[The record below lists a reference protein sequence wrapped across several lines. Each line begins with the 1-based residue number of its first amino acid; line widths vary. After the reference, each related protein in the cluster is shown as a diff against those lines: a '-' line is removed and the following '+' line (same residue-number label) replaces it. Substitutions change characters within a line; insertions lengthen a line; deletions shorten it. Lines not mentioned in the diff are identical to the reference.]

1 MMMGRDALLRF
12 YVEYKRNNR
21 TWQMSSAL
29 VAHTRALLTR
39 LDATV
44 PDWVR
49 YDQHQLGT
57 FGTPTRVES
66 LFAAEFGDEIPANY
80 VDVFIAE
87 LNKIDEWVKDC
98 ATLEHERMQ
107 FSCGIVLF
115 VIDISQRRIE
125 LPYIRVRPVASG
137 IGILKL
143 ILYYLSKLCVAYN
156 RHLSVGHPYPKTQ
169 AELRKISDAFIEK
182 GGTWTLK
189 VGLIS
194 GADFM
199 KAASVMAITGN
210 RVTGIQGLPSHH
222 DMNSAE
228 TVNRR
233 YAVPSPDP
241 NAYSHDEYPVDE
253 PSYSTAAHIHRT
265 TLTRFQLKT
274 SAASHYRFVVAH
286 RKNLTLYLLVDG
298 VRYEADI
305 SKVDYGHRK
314 RIQFMT
320 WAVVSSV
327 NSDGEPCLKFKAD
340 GEEMWFLAD
349 RTFVFYIEG
358 GYRTPDAGGIKAIS
372 ADDAYAVDLEA
383 LFVEG
388 SGITID
394 DVDFKGDG
402 FQFIRLKFKD
412 IKRFLL
418 ALSGIVPGSVFEV
431 TESSQ
436 QRLESIRFVFGSGGR
451 TISIDS
457 KRVLNE
463 RVQLTT
469 AFHFQHLI
477 MRYLQT
483 STHRYAAMDCFYSV
497 WPCLTVLDGYRR
509 RRVVEAHIPLADD
522 RARLIQFP
530 PNKYRSGDADLVMYM
545 DASAMRL
552 YVIQLPEHSSR
563 GRGVTRL
570 TPIEVGAFLSSP
582 EECVACFWQ
591 LSGESVAGVYEVKM
605 WKDGASLSPTATFK
619 CKVSDAAFDFEVAEK
634 YAEFGHSEFRNNVLV
649 TLNKKRYRVIW
660 YASRFSRIYPV
671 MLTFPDVKKWVEA
684 LRLKASDGIT
694 TVVGSDEIQ
703 FQIEIGVQY
712 RIKSD
717 LKWYVDGVLAGQFV
731 TRDDIVKWMV
741 QVLYVAR
748 ADYESLQGGP
758 GGENPFSKGRRWIY
772 ADEL

>member
-1 MMMGRDALLRF
+1 
-12 YVEYKRNNR
+12 
-21 TWQMSSAL
+21 MSSAL

-44 PDWVR
+44 PDWVQ
-49 YDQHQLGT
+49 YDEHQLET

-66 LFAAEFGDEIPANY
+66 LFAADFADEIPENY

-87 LNKIDEWVKDC
+87 LNKIDEWVKGR
-98 ATLEHERMQ
+98 ATLEHDRMQ
-107 FSCGIVLF
+107 FSCDIVLF
-115 VIDISQRRIE
+115 VIEITQRRIE

-169 AELRKISDAFIEK
+169 AELRKISDAFVEK
-182 GGTWTLK
+182 GGKWTLN

-194 GADFM
+194 RADFK
-199 KAASVMAITGN
+199 KAAAVMAITGT
-210 RVTGIQGLPSHH
+210 RVTEIQGLSSH
-222 DMNSAE
+222 DEINSAE

-233 YAVPSPDP
+233 HPVPPPDP
-241 NAYSHDEYPVDE
+241 NADSYDEDPVDE

-265 TLTRFQLKT
+265 TLTRFQLKI

-286 RKNLTLYLLVDG
+286 RENSTLFLLVDG

-305 SKVDYGHRK
+305 STVDYGHRN

-320 WAVVSSV
+320 WAVVSGV
-327 NSDGEPCLKFKAD
+327 NSDGEPCLKFEAN
-340 GEEMWFLAD
+340 GEKMWFLAD
-349 RTFVFYIEG
+349 RTFVFHIEA
-358 GYRTPDAGGIKAIS
+358 GYRTPDAGGIEAIS

-388 SGITID
+388 SGIEID
-394 DVDFKGDG
+394 DIDFKGDG
-402 FQFIRLKFKD
+402 FQFIRLKYKD

-418 ALSGIVPGSVFEV
+418 ALSGIVPYSVFKV
-431 TESSQ
+431 TETSQ
-436 QRLESIRFVFGSGGR
+436 QRLESIQFVFGSGGR
-451 TISIDS
+451 KISIDS
-457 KRVLNE
+457 TCVLNE

-477 MRYLQT
+477 MRYLRA
-483 STHRYAAMDCFYSV
+483 SPHRYIAMDCFYSV
-497 WPCLTVLDGYRR
+497 WPCLTVLEGYRQ

-530 PNKYRSGDADLVMYM
+530 PNKYSTEDADLVMYM

-591 LSGESVAGVYEVKM
+591 LSGDSVAGVYEVKM
-605 WKDGASLSPTATFK
+605 WKDGAGRSPTATFK
-619 CKVSDAAFDFEVAEK
+619 CTVSQAAFDFEVADK
-634 YAEFGHSEFRNNVLV
+634 YAEFGRSEFMNNVLV
-649 TLNKKRYRVIW
+649 TLDKERYRVIW

-684 LRLKASDGIT
+684 LRLNPSDGIT
-694 TVVGSDEIQ
+694 TVVGSDRIQ
-703 FQIEIGVQY
+703 FQIEVGVQY
-712 RIKSD
+712 RIRSY
-717 LKWYVDGVLAGQFV
+717 LRWYANGVLAGQFV

-741 QVLYVAR
+741 QVFYVFR
-748 ADYESLQGGP
+748 ADYESLPGGP
-758 GGENPFSKGRRWIY
+758 GKKNPFSKGRRWIY